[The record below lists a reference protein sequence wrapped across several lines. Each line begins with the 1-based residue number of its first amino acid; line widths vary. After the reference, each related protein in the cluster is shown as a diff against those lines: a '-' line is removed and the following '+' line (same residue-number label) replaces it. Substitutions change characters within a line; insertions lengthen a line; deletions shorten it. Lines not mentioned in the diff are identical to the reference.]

1 MVTQWEGAPMAQL
14 AQQAPI
20 DADTMDKP
28 GRFTRAAS
36 HHFFLHALLA
46 HRYTDSQR
54 GTDSDHHAKHQRRW
68 NW

>member
-20 DADTMDKP
+20 DTDTMNKP

-36 HHFFLHALLA
+36 HHFFLPALLA

-54 GTDSDHHAKHQRRW
+54 GTD
-68 NW
+68 

>member
-1 MVTQWEGAPMAQL
+1 MAQL

-20 DADTMDKP
+20 DADRMDKP

-36 HHFFLHALLA
+36 HHFFLPALLA

-54 GTDSDHHAKHQRRW
+54 GTD
-68 NW
+68 